1 MIVTFQMPRK
11 VKIKSSSVKASIP
24 TEVGIK
30 AAEIAAKVAGENGVA
45 CALAGGIAMHIYG
58 FTRATTDVD
67 MLAQTVLPMESHGE
81 LNFGGESY
89 RVKVGKRTVTV
100 DVIVRND
107 ELQKIYETALAGAL
121 ETDSDL
127 KIVSPEWMV
136 VIKHF
141 AARAND
147 KLDLTW
153 LLQQDGLVDRKLIER
168 NLIKAVGKKS
178 AFFIF
183 KELKSDFDYADFLRL
198 REKTK

>member
-1 MIVTFQMPRK
+1 MPRK
-11 VKIKSSSVKASIP
+11 VKINTSSVKDSIP
-24 TEVGIK
+24 TEIGIE
-30 AAEIAAKVAGENGVA
+30 AAEVAAKVAGENGIA

-67 MLAQTVLPMESHGE
+67 MLAQTVLPLESHGE

-89 RVKVGKRTVTV
+89 RVKVGKRTVSV

-127 KIVSPEWMV
+127 KIISAEWLV
-136 VIKHF
+136 VLKHY
-141 AARAND
+141 AGRAKD
-147 KLDLTW
+147 KLDLIW
-153 LLQQDGLVDRKLIER
+153 LLQQDGLVNRKLVER

-183 KELKSDFDYADFLRL
+183 KELQSDFDYADFLQL
-198 REKTK
+198 REKSK